1 MITLGERLL
10 QGIVCSNAAY
20 KAIGMVRQGLSFG
33 LLGVAADGHYAR
45 VNGAYVEKLEAD
57 LVKQSLSRIRPTP
70 TPKPMCR
77 TASVVGGAVQ
87 VTVRKK
93 RVCSY

>member
-1 MITLGERLL
+1 
-10 QGIVCSNAAY
+10 
-20 KAIGMVRQGLSFG
+20 MVRQGLSFG

-70 TPKPMCR
+70 TPKSMCR
-77 TASVVGGAVQ
+77 AAFAVAVP
-87 VTVRKK
+87 VTVRKR